1 MANRFE
7 IVRKTAPDLARS
19 IEARHYFIKK
29 DEVAALIAI
38 DRLLP
43 VLVRCGNGR
52 FTCPIQDLNHFIGII
67 EAHYNAATFIPGR
80 SGSDYVRDVSIATG
94 EV

>member
-1 MANRFE
+1 MAKRFE
-7 IVRKTAPDLARS
+7 IVRQKAPELART
-19 IEARHYFIKK
+19 IEARHYFITKE
-29 DEVAALIAI
+29 EVDALTTI

-67 EAHYNAATFIPGR
+67 ETHHFHGPVGP
-80 SGSDYVRDVSIATG
+80 GSDYVRDVSIPAG

>member
-1 MANRFE
+1 MAKRFE
-7 IVRKTAPDLARS
+7 IVRQKAPELART
-19 IEARHYFIKK
+19 IEARHYFITKE
-29 DEVAALIAI
+29 EVDALTTI

-67 EAHYNAATFIPGR
+67 EAHYNAATFVPGR
-80 SGSDYVRDVSIATG
+80 SSGDYVRDVSIPAG